1 MNFAKKKSGA
11 RCVILV
17 VQIGPL
23 LAKTGNKL
31 CKRLVIP
38 TKVFRNQPTIDMYIE
53 SGFLVYVIGLVLFGE
68 TLYE

>member
-1 MNFAKKKSGA
+1 
-11 RCVILV
+11 VILV

-38 TKVFRNQPTIDMYIE
+38 TKVFRNQPTIDLYIE
-53 SGFLVYVIGLVLFGE
+53 SGFLVYVHRIGFIW
-68 TLYE
+68 